1 MDGNC
6 LEWMGKV
13 YWLMMAMRNASSTQ
27 MSGYINNTNTET
39 HHPTPAREQGG
50 KLPESSARIGRQQ

>member
-13 YWLMMAMRNASSTQ
+13 YWLMKAMRNASST
-27 MSGYINNTNTET
+27 IDEK
-39 HHPTPAREQGG
+39 HV
-50 KLPESSARIGRQQ
+50 